1 MNSET
6 KEIKETK
13 RQIEVELNYLEDAAI
28 RAVELLSVLENKLER
43 VMMPITEG
51 TDEDTDEYKKVCD
64 IAHNIRISKDKIMST
79 NEKLSDIINRI
90 EL

>member
-6 KEIKETK
+6 KETK

-64 IAHNIRISKDKIMST
+64 IAHSMRISKDKIMST

>member
-6 KEIKETK
+6 KETK
-13 RQIEVELNYLEDAAI
+13 RQIEVELNHLEDAAI
-28 RAVELLSVLENKLER
+28 RAVELLSDLENKLER

-51 TDEDTDEYKKVCD
+51 TDDEDTEKYKEVCD
-64 IAHNIRISKDKIMST
+64 IAHSMRLSKDKIMST
-79 NEKLSDIINRI
+79 NERLSDIINRI